1 MTSSALIISC
11 EHGGNQVPPAYA
23 PLFIGFEAML
33 PTHRGWDPGALE
45 LAETMADTLDAPLFA
60 ATTTRLLVDLNRSI
74 GHHQLFSEPTR
85 GLNNAEQGRIID
97 THYRPHRDAV
107 EGAVARCIASG
118 QRVVHIASHSFTP
131 VMHDHV
137 RRADVACLYDSRRPL
152 ERTLAIRWLAALGQ
166 HAEAPQRLM
175 RRRNY
180 PYNGQGDGLSTLLR
194 RRYGADA
201 YVGVELEVNQRFAQ
215 VGGPPWQALQRA
227 IAASLGKVWNTD
239 CLI

>member
-1 MTSSALIISC
+1 MTSADLIISC
-11 EHGGNQVPPAYA
+11 EHCGNQVPPAYA

-45 LAETMADTLDAPLFA
+45 LARTMADTLAAPLFA

-85 GLNNAEQGRIID
+85 DLNNVEQALIIN

-107 EGAVARCIASG
+107 EAAVARCIESG
-118 QRVVHIASHSFTP
+118 QHVVHIASHSFTP
-131 VMHDHV
+131 VMHGLA

-152 ERTLAIRWLAALGQ
+152 ERALAIRWLAALGQ
-166 HAEAPQRLM
+166 HAEAPQGLI

-194 RRYGADA
+194 RRHGTDA
-201 YVGVELEVNQRFAQ
+201 YVGIELEVNQRFVQA
-215 VGGPPWQALQRA
+215 GGQRWQALQRA
-227 IAASLGKVWNTD
+227 IAASLDSVWKTAW
-239 CLI
+239 LI